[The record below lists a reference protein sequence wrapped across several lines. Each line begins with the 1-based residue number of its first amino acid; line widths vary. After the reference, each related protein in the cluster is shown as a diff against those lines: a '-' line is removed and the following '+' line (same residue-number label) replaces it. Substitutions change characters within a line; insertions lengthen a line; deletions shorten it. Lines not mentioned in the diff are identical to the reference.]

1 MKKTNEK
8 FLNKN
13 ATLAL
18 EREYKRE
25 LKKLHKEIF
34 NIIEYWVLPLY
45 KKDNLI
51 ALDSLTETLG
61 YLVGD
66 IVESKSMSYLGNL
79 TIQNIFDNEV
89 RLIDSYGNEIKTT
102 LSDLER
108 VSSDSLTY
116 SKNDSFTDRLNK
128 VKHNINII
136 TNKRAKIITNRQIR
150 KMINSLNVGFKMA
163 FGIKFKDFGFNKD
176 MNEKLKLM
184 QQNNISLIK
193 SIPSEILESLD
204 SILYNS
210 SVGGDLSQIKE
221 SLQRIKGISNR
232 RIETIARDQTSK
244 GLNAISTIRATQA
257 GFEFYK
263 WVTAEDERVSKEHK
277 RLNGKIFRYDTP
289 EAIIDTYGTKG
300 HPSQRV
306 NCRCIAAPIYLNA
319 NQKVEKVGLG
329 YKIVEI

>member
-1 MKKTNEK
+1 MKKTSEK
-8 FLNKN
+8 ILSKN

-18 EREYKRE
+18 EREYKKE
-25 LKKLHKEIF
+25 LKKLHKDIF
-34 NIIEYWVLPLY
+34 NTIEYWVLPLY
-45 KKDNLI
+45 KKDNLV

-66 IVESKSMSYLGNL
+66 IVESKSMGYLGNL
-79 TIQNIFDNEV
+79 TIQNITQNEV
-89 RLIDSYGNEIKTT
+89 SLIDSYGNEIKTT
-102 LSDLER
+102 LNDLDK
-108 VSSDSLTY
+108 VSSDSLAY

-136 TNKRAKIITNRQIR
+136 TNKRAKVIINRQIR
-150 KMINSLNVGFKMA
+150 KMINSLNGGFKMA
-163 FGIKFKDFGFNKD
+163 FGIKFKDFDFTKD
-176 MNEKLKLM
+176 MSEKLKLM

-221 SLQRIKGISNR
+221 SLQRVKGISSR

-257 GFEFYK
+257 GFEYYK
-263 WVTAEDERVSKEHK
+263 WVTAQDERVSKEHK

-319 NQKVEKVGLG
+319 NQKAEKIGLG